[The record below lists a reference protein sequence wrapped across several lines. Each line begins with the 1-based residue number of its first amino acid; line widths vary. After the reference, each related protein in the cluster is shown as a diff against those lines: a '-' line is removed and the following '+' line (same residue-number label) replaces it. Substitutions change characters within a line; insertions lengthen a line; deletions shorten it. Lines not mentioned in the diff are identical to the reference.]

1 MFLLRS
7 AVLAIFVPLFF
18 MIHRSALL
26 FDWLYELNSGDLF
39 ARIAYVLHEMQN
51 NDFFLFLTNVFPRL
65 F

>member
-1 MFLLRS
+1 
-7 AVLAIFVPLFF
+7 